1 MQLGPIDF
9 TSFDVECLTWQS
21 LFPPGLPAINPTLF
35 CVYSMC
41 CLRDAIP
48 CLVIRDKS
56 SSFLGH
62 LI

>member
-9 TSFDVECLTWQS
+9 TSFEVECLTWQS

-48 CLVIRDKS
+48 CPRHS
-56 SSFLGH
+56 R
-62 LI
+62 